1 MILKRFF
8 QFFLALALII
18 GILLALAWAP
28 DRPVELLSPRWA
40 PAPSSFIAVEGMQ
53 VHVRDEGLRSDTVP
67 IVLLHGTS
75 ASLHT
80 WEGWVAA
87 LKDQRRIITFDLP
100 GFGLTG
106 PHPQNDYSMAA
117 YTRFVIATLDAIGVQ
132 RFVIGGNS
140 LGGGIAWQ
148 VAAALPQRAQQLILV
163 DASGYPLQAQSVPIG
178 FRIAAIPQLA
188 WLMRNFTPRVLVAE
202 SVRNVYGD
210 PARVS
215 DALVD
220 RYYEL
225 TLRSG
230 NRDALSKRFAQA
242 DWGAGSER
250 IKTLKLPTLILWGGK
265 DRLIAPEH
273 ARQFE
278 RDIAGSRLVMFDD
291 LGHVPHEEDAARTVL
306 EAKKFLGL

>member
-1 MILKRFF
+1 VILKRFF

>member
-8 QFFLALALII
+8 QFFLALALIA
-18 GILLALAWAP
+18 GILLGLAWAP

-40 PAPSSFIAVEGMQ
+40 PTPSSFIAVEGMQ

-87 LKDQRRIITFDLP
+87 LKDQRRVITFDLP

-117 YTRFVIATLDAIGVQ
+117 YTRFVIATLDTIGVQ

-148 VAAALPQRAQQLILV
+148 VADALPQRAQQLILV

-188 WLMRNFTPRVLVAE
+188 WLMRNVTPRVLVAE

-215 DALVD
+215 DALID

-230 NRDALSKRFAQA
+230 NRDALGKRFAQA

-265 DRLIAPEH
+265 DRLIPPGH

-278 RDIAGSRLVMFDD
+278 RDIAGSRVVMFDD
-291 LGHVPHEEDAARTVL
+291 LGHVPHEEDSARTVI
-306 EAKKFLGL
+306 EVKKFLGL